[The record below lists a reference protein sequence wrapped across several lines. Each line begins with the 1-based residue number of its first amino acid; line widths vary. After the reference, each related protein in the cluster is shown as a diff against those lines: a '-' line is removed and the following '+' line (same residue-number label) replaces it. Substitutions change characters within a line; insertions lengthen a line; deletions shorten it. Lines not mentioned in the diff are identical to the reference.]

1 MKEKVIIVEE
11 LLEKA
16 EEYAKTSI
24 QLYKLK
30 AIDKTTDV
38 FSSIAAGLVIA
49 VIITF
54 FIILLSIGFA
64 LYLGDILGKTYYG
77 FLAVASMYAVIGIFS
92 IVFRK
97 SWLEDFFNSYIIN
110 QIFKDK

>member
-24 QLYKLK
+24 ELFKLK

-38 FSSIAAGLVIA
+38 FSSIAAGIVIA

-54 FIILLSIGFA
+54 FLILLSIGFA
-64 LYLGDILGKTYYG
+64 FYLGDLLGKTHYG
-77 FLAVASMYAVIGIFS
+77 FLAVAGMYGFVGILS
-92 IVFRK
+92 IAFRK
-97 SWLEDFFNSYIIN
+97 SWLENFFNSYIIN
-110 QIFKDK
+110 QIFKNK